1 MHWARGGRPD
11 NSEAIADAMTWGAP
25 AEFIDALRADDT
37 EHLFAVSPS
46 CWPTITAWLLIETQ
60 WRAGP
65 GGAIGL
71 DYPAVFQTLDRCR
84 VDDPDGE
91 VFAGIQLMEAAALNE
106 IHRKR

>member
-65 GGAIGL
+65 GGAIGVGL
-71 DYPAVFQTLDRCR
+71 IESFGAFYASAFKEVIVFTVILP
-84 VDDPDGE
+84 VSTG
-91 VFAGIQLMEAAALNE
+91 MEPLKQAQPS
-106 IHRKR
+106 